1 VPTEPEPRKIS
12 AHDIRTAQVVVRCRD
27 LPATLEGLTA
37 LGFAID
43 LVMPADAPTRATVS
57 GYGVTLSLEQAGDRE
72 PAADSNDPVTL
83 RLLCHNEIPCDAG
96 VTRDIDGLRIEFAPA
111 SPAIEL
117 PEPRT
122 QFVLTHAG
130 DQPWHVG
137 RAGMLY
143 RDLIPGRLGGRFIA
157 SHIRIEH
164 AGEVPDYVH
173 YHRIRFQA
181 IYCRSGRARL
191 VYEDQGE
198 PFLFSAGDCVL
209 QPPEIRH
216 RVLEASAGFE
226 VIEIGCPA
234 VHETHADRRLALPT
248 GRTLPERRYGAQR
261 FVRHIASVASWA
273 PWREAQAP
281 GFEVRDTGI
290 SVATER
296 LASVRV
302 VRSTQAGASTATLS
316 HAGEFLF
323 YFVLHGELALHS
335 QALGEHELSAMDAC
349 VIPAGA
355 DFGLTVSDRFELLE
369 VALPAHNRA
378 DTRPERSVIGEM
390 KV

>member
-1 VPTEPEPRKIS
+1 MEPAPRAIS
-12 AHDIRTAQVVVRCRD
+12 AHDIRAAQVVVPCRD
-27 LPATLEGLTA
+27 LMATLEGLTA

-43 LVMPADAPTRATVS
+43 LVMPADAPTTAAVS
-57 GYGVTLSLEQAGDRE
+57 GHGVTLCLEQVGDRG
-72 PAADSNDPVTL
+72 PTADLSCPVTL
-83 RLLCHNEIPCDAG
+83 RLLCEAELPCDTAI
-96 VTRDIDGLRIEFAPA
+96 TRDLEGVRIEFAPA
-111 SPAIEL
+111 NPAVEL
-117 PEPRT
+117 PET
-122 QFVLTHAG
+122 CQQFVLTHAG

-181 IYCRSGRARL
+181 IYCRSGCARL

-216 RVLEASAGFE
+216 RVLETSAGFE
-226 VIEIGCPA
+226 AIEVGCPA
-234 VHETHADRRLALPT
+234 AHETRADRRLALPT
-248 GRTLPERRYGAQR
+248 GRTLPRRFYGAQR
-261 FVRHIASVASWA
+261 FVRHVASEASWS

-290 SVATER
+290 SVATDG

-302 VRSTQAGASTATLS
+302 VRSTQRRVSTAMLD

-323 YFVLHGELALHS
+323 YFVLHGELAVRS
-335 QALGEHELSAMDAC
+335 QALGNHELAEAGAC
-349 VIPAGA
+349 VIPASVGFQITGS
-355 DFGLTVSDRFELLE
+355 DGLELLE
-369 VALPAHNRA
+369 VALPAR
-378 DTRPERSVIGEM
+378 I
-390 KV
+390 

>member
-1 VPTEPEPRKIS
+1 MPVAQILSKYG
-12 AHDIRTAQVVVRCRD
+12 IRSAQVVVPSRHIT
-27 LPATLEGLTA
+27 ATLERLTA

-43 LVMPADAPTRATVS
+43 LVIPADSPTAAIVS
-57 GYGVTLSLEQAGDRE
+57 GYGVTLRIEHAGDRE
-72 PAADSNDPVTL
+72 LPTDANPPVTL
-83 RLLCHNEIPCDAG
+83 RLLCDEEPPGDAALI
-96 VTRDIDGLRIEFAPA
+96 RDIDGLWIDFAPA
-111 SPAIEL
+111 NAAIDL
-117 PEPRT
+117 PKLLQ
-122 QFVLTHAG
+122 QFVLTHG
-130 DQPWHVG
+130 DGQPWHAG

-181 IYCRSGRARL
+181 IYCRSGFGQL

-234 VHETHADRRLALPT
+234 VHETRADRELTLPT
-248 GRTLPERRYGAQR
+248 GRTLPERLYGGQR
-261 FVRHIASVASWA
+261 FVRHIASEASWS
-273 PWREAQAP
+273 PWLDAQTP

-290 SVATER
+290 SFATEG

-302 VRSTQAGASTATLS
+302 VRSTQAGASTATLCHS
-316 HAGEFLF
+316 GEFLF
-323 YFVLHGELALHS
+323 YFVLDGRIALHS
-335 QALGEHELSAMDAC
+335 QALGSYELSATDAC

-355 DFGLTVSDRFELLE
+355 DFRLADSVGLELLE
-369 VALPAHNRA
+369 VALPAH
-378 DTRPERSVIGEM
+378 
-390 KV
+390 